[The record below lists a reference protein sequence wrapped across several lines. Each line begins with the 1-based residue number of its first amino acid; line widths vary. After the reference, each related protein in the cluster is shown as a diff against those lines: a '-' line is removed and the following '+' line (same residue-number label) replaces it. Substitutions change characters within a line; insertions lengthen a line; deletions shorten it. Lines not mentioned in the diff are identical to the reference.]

1 MTLKYDCFLYP
12 SVVKNS
18 SSFTYPFGKTTGKQI
33 SLTLPLA
40 LPKAM
45 GFQEGDLATFSKIGY
60 AFLFFSNPTMLLAEL
75 DIIETAA
82 MSMKRMYAQ
91 RYLLEHYL
99 RQQKCCRLN
108 VPYKAVLCRYQ
119 MWVLLETSLQKSRQ
133 KKCTQVSTYFLRI
146 WQSL

>member
-33 SLTLPLA
+33 LLTLPLA

-45 GFQEGDLATFSKIGY
+45 GFQEGNLVTFSKIGY

-91 RYLLEHYL
+91 SYLLEHYF
-99 RQQKCCRLN
+99 RQQKSCRLN
-108 VPYKAVLCRYQ
+108 VPYKAILCKYK
-119 MWVLLETSLQKSRQ
+119 MPVLLESSLQKSRQ
-133 KKCTQVSTYFLRI
+133 KKYTSVSTDFLRI
-146 WQSL
+146 WKSL